1 MSQALRDKAAIVGI
15 GTSRFGRHLPES
27 QLALAA
33 AAFKAA
39 LEDAGLERGDIDG
52 LSIHI
57 GWPLGVDYDQVAQ
70 AFGLEIGFVNQAWT
84 HGRFVTGSLQ
94 TAAMA
99 VATGMADVVAC
110 VNVLSFTRERD
121 ILGGPHDFE
130 GYRETGGTHAETP
143 HYGLTAPAGGA
154 ALAMQRYMALYGTT
168 SAELAAVPVALRA
181 HARLNP
187 NAVMQKPMSVA
198 DHQASRM
205 VVDPLRLFDCCIVS
219 DGAAVVL
226 VTAAERARDL
236 RQRPVLIAGMQG
248 MKAGRNEFIFAPPG
262 SASISRAARA
272 RTARPRATLPSTA
285 RPISRAMRSRG
296 FTHTTPSRRWCCSCW
311 SASASARRG
320 RLRPGCRMVA
330 SAPAAR
336 CRSTPPAA
344 CSPKPT
350 SPAGTRS
357 ARWCASCGARPGR
370 ARSPRHALCNGR
382 RPGAIPSSCETEGP
396 DAADERR
403 RETHATDQPGQ
414 RALLGER
421 ARGRAPPAPL
431 WDCRAWH
438 WPPGPVC
445 PTCFSDRIGW
455 EEAQGHGTVST
466 WTVVHKDWFP
476 AFKADIPYTVAQI
489 ELAEGVRLTANIV
502 ECPADA
508 LRVGLPV
515 EVVFDRVTEA
525 LTLPRFRPR
534 QG

>member
-187 NAVMQKPMSVA
+187 NAVMQKSMSVA

-262 SASISRAARA
+262 LGINQRPCRLPLGRHPARCDPGALHIRRVLAAGAVRAGALRLLRA
-272 RTARPRATLPSTA
+272 GEAAAWVQDGRIGPGGALPVNTSGGLLSEAHVAGWNSLCEMVRQLRGEAGPRQIA
-285 RPISRAMRSRG
+285 G
-296 FTHTTPSRRWCCSCW
+296 
-311 SASASARRG
+311 ASALQWATAWGDSVI
-320 RLRPGCRMVA
+320 LR
-330 SAPAAR
+330 
-336 CRSTPPAA
+336 
-344 CSPKPT
+344 
-350 SPAGTRS
+350 
-357 ARWCASCGARPGR
+357 
-370 ARSPRHALCNGR
+370 N
-382 RPGAIPSSCETEGP
+382 
-396 DAADERR
+396 
-403 RETHATDQPGQ
+403 
-414 RALLGER
+414 
-421 ARGRAPPAPL
+421 
-431 WDCRAWH
+431 
-438 WPPGPVC
+438 
-445 PTCFSDRIGW
+445 
-455 EEAQGHGTVST
+455 
-466 WTVVHKDWFP
+466 
-476 AFKADIPYTVAQI
+476 
-489 ELAEGVRLTANIV
+489 
-502 ECPADA
+502 
-508 LRVGLPV
+508 
-515 EVVFDRVTEA
+515 
-525 LTLPRFRPR
+525 
-534 QG
+534 

>member
-15 GTSRFGRHLPES
+15 GTSGFGRHLPES

-33 AAFKAA
+33 AAFKAS

-154 ALAMQRYMALYGTT
+154 ALAMQRYMALYGTA

-187 NAVMQKPMSVA
+187 NAAMQKPMSVA

-248 MKAGRNEFIFAPPG
+248 MSGGPQRV
-262 SASISRAARA
+262 
-272 RTARPRATLPSTA
+272 
-285 RPISRAMRSRG
+285 
-296 FTHTTPSRRWCCSCW
+296 H
-311 SASASARRG
+311 
-320 RLRPGCRMVA
+320 LRPAGPRHQ
-330 SAPAAR
+330 SAER
-336 CRSTPPAA
+336 
-344 CSPKPT
+344 
-350 SPAGTRS
+350 
-357 ARWCASCGARPGR
+357 GAPGPPGR
-370 ARSPRHALCNGR
+370 ARPCRLPLGRHPARCD
-382 RPGAIPSSCETEGP
+382 PGALYTYDAFSPLVLFVLERFGFCAPGEAAAWVQDGRIGPGGALPVNTSGGLLSEAHVAGWNSLCEMVRQLRGEAGP
-396 DAADERR
+396 RQIAGA
-403 RETHATDQPGQ
+403 
-414 RALLGER
+414 RALQW
-421 ARGRAPPAPL
+421 AT
-431 WDCRAWH
+431 AW
-438 WPPGPVC
+438 GDSV
-445 PTCFSDRIGW
+445 I
-455 EEAQGHGTVST
+455 
-466 WTVVHKDWFP
+466 
-476 AFKADIPYTVAQI
+476 
-489 ELAEGVRLTANIV
+489 
-502 ECPADA
+502 
-508 LRVGLPV
+508 LRN
-515 EVVFDRVTEA
+515 
-525 LTLPRFRPR
+525 
-534 QG
+534 